1 MKSKIKHQK
10 GFTLLETILAMS
22 IVSLVSVASVNML
35 FLSLNLRDL
44 TLSTTKTQ
52 EAIRVFER
60 LLRQAV
66 LNAQNVSGGG
76 SEIFLRS
83 QGECWSFVY
92 DAANKNMKY
101 SKIVQ
106 NGCSPDPNPTDLF
119 FATETKIDSISFAF
133 SPITTGGRIV
143 NVSGSIKTILPF
155 DVYETTFSESFV
167 NLID

>member
-1 MKSKIKHQK
+1 MKKQNNRQT
-10 GFTLLETILAMS
+10 GFTLLETLLAMS
-22 IVSLVSVASVNML
+22 VVSFVSITSVYIL

-60 LLRQAV
+60 ALRQAV
-66 LNAQNVSGGG
+66 LSAQNVSGGG
-76 SEIFLRS
+76 DSIFLRS

-92 DAANKNMKY
+92 NSVIKNVKY
-101 SKIVQ
+101 SKIAQ
-106 NGCSPDPNPTDLF
+106 NGCTPNPNPTSLF
-119 FATETKIDSISFAF
+119 FASETKIDSIFFAY
-133 SPITTGGRIV
+133 SPITSGGRMV
-143 NVSGSIKTILPF
+143 KVSGSIKTILPL